1 MFVGKIKIEA
11 AVMLSDADM
20 TARSGASNC
29 ARASRRLS
37 ADLITVAPAAAP
49 VAW

>member
-37 ADLITVAPAAAP
+37 ITVAPAAAP